1 MLSCISI
8 VAEPQVQPELQE
20 LERYVHDAL
29 GATVKTAP
37 WRGAGNLPP
46 VLRERYK
53 FAQAELL
60 GLRALLI
67 IDSNPEEQPPAT
79 VRKHMDMLQARQQA
93 DPIYVR
99 AQVTAYNRKRLIEQ
113 KVPFIVPGNQM
124 YLPMLAIDLREHF
137 RRIREEAPTFS
148 PSTQVV
154 VLHALLRDAGEVLI
168 PAEMAP
174 RLGYSAMTMTR
185 AFDQLEAAN
194 LAEVTVR
201 GRERCL
207 RFVGGRKEIWE
218 KALPFL
224 RSPVSKRLFIR
235 RASGL
240 EGAMRAGL
248 TALARFSMLAP
259 PEYTTYALSREDWKA
274 LRQRHKIN
282 EVPVQDPDASEVE
295 VWWYP
300 PALFAEDGIVDP
312 LSLYLSMKEDHDE
325 RTETVLEEM
334 MEKFKW

>member
-8 VAEPQVQPELQE
+8 VTEPQVQPELQE

-37 WRGAGNLPP
+37 WRGSRNLPH

-79 VRKHMDMLQARQQA
+79 VRKHMNMLQARQQT
-93 DPIYVR
+93 DLIYVR

-137 RRIREEAPTFS
+137 RRVREESSTFS

-154 VLHALLRDAGEVLI
+154 VLYALIGDAGQVLI
-168 PAEMAP
+168 PAELAP

-185 AFDQLEAAN
+185 AFNELETAS
-194 LAEVTVR
+194 LAEVTIR

-207 RFVGGRKEIWE
+207 RFSRDRREIWE
-218 KALPFL
+218 KAQPFL
-224 RSPVSKRLFIR
+224 RSPVNKRLFIR
-235 RASGL
+235 RTK
-240 EGAMRAGL
+240 GAEAPIRAGL
-248 TALARFSMLAP
+248 TALAHFSMLAP
-259 PEYTTYALSREDWKA
+259 PAHMVYALSREDWKA
-274 LRQRHKIN
+274 FRGRHKII
-282 EVPVQDPDASEVE
+282 EVPAQDPDGIEIE

-300 PALFAEDGIVDP
+300 PALFAEHGIVDR
-312 LSLYLSMKEDHDE
+312 LSLYLSLKDDQDE
-325 RTETVLEEM
+325 RTETALQEM

>member
-1 MLSCISI
+1 MRS
-8 VAEPQVQPELQE
+8 ELHE

-29 GATVKTAP
+29 GVAVKTKP
-37 WRGAGNLPP
+37 WSGADRLPHF
-46 VLRERYK
+46 LKESYR

-60 GLRALLI
+60 GVHALLV
-67 IDSNPEEQPPAT
+67 IDTNPEEQSPAT
-79 VRKHMDMLQARQQA
+79 VRKHLEILQTKQSAA
-93 DPIYVR
+93 PIYIR

-137 RRIREEAPTFS
+137 RRLREESPIFS

-154 VLHALLRDAGEVLI
+154 VLHALLRGAGQVLI

-174 RLGYSAMTMTR
+174 LLGYSAMTMTR
-185 AFDQLEAAN
+185 AFDELEAAS

-207 RFVGGRKEIWE
+207 RFNGGRREIWE
-218 KALPFL
+218 KAQPFL

-235 RASGL
+235 QTESTK
-240 EGAMRAGL
+240 GAIRAGL
-248 TALARFSMLAP
+248 TALAHFSMLAP
-259 PEYTTYALSREDWKA
+259 PVYTTCALNREDWKA
-274 LRQRHKIN
+274 LRQRHKII
-282 EVPVQDPDASEVE
+282 EIPAQDPDASEIE

-300 PALFAEDGIVDP
+300 PALFAEGGIVDP
-312 LSLYLSMKEDHDE
+312 LSLYLSLKADHDE
-325 RTETVLEEM
+325 RTEAALEEM
-334 MEKFKW
+334 MEKFHW

>member
-1 MLSCISI
+1 
-8 VAEPQVQPELQE
+8 VHPEFHE

-60 GLRALLI
+60 GLRALLV

-93 DPIYVR
+93 DLIYVR

-113 KVPFIVPGNQM
+113 KVPFIVPGKQM

-137 RRIREEAPTFS
+137 RRIREESPTFS

-154 VLHALLRDAGEVLI
+154 VLYALLRESGRVLI

-174 RLGYSAMTMTR
+174 LLGYSAMTMTR
-185 AFDQLEAAN
+185 AFDELETASI
-194 LAEVTVR
+194 AEATVR

-207 RFVGGRKEIWE
+207 RFNGDRKEIWE
-218 KALPFL
+218 KAQPFF
-224 RSPVSKRLFIR
+224 RSPVKKRLFIR
-235 RASGL
+235 RTDGMKDAIRS
-240 EGAMRAGL
+240 GL
-248 TALARFSMLAP
+248 TALAHYSMLAEP
-259 PEYTTYALSREDWKA
+259 SYKTFALSREDWKV
-274 LRQRHKIN
+274 LRLRHKIV
-282 EVPVQDPDASEVE
+282 EVPAQDPNASEIE

-300 PALFAEDGIVDP
+300 PALFAEHGFIDS
-312 LSLYLSMKEDHDE
+312 LSLYLSLKADQDE
-325 RTETVLEEM
+325 RTEAALEEM
-334 MEKFKW
+334 MERIKW

>member
-1 MLSCISI
+1 
-8 VAEPQVQPELQE
+8 VQPELQE

-60 GLRALLI
+60 GLRALLV

-79 VRKHMDMLQARQQA
+79 VRKHMDMLQTKKHA
-93 DPIYVR
+93 DLIYVR

-137 RRIREEAPTFS
+137 RRIREEAPTVS

-154 VLHALLRDAGEVLI
+154 VLHAMLRDAGQVLI
-168 PAEMAP
+168 PSEMAP
-174 RLGYSAMTMTR
+174 LLGYSAMTMTR
-185 AFDQLEAAN
+185 AFDELETAR

-207 RFVGGRKEIWE
+207 RFNGDRREIWE
-218 KALPFL
+218 NAQPFL
-224 RSPVSKRLFIR
+224 RSPVNKRLFIR
-235 RASGL
+235 RIDGA
-240 EGAMRAGL
+240 EGAIRAGL
-248 TALARFSMLAP
+248 TALAHYSMLAP
-259 PEYTTYALSREDWKA
+259 PAYTTYALSREDWKA
-274 LRQRHKIN
+274 LRQQYKII
-282 EVPVQDPDASEVE
+282 EVPAQDPDASEIE

-300 PALFAEDGIVDP
+300 PALFAEHGMVDR
-312 LSLYLSMKEDHDE
+312 LSLYLSLKADHDE
-325 RTETVLEEM
+325 RTETALEEM